1 MNTNTNGGSAKI
13 YQFPE
18 GGRASVNG
26 QRSSQ
31 RMAASFG
38 AQVASEATYGSWY
51 HDEAIRES
59 QPKMVQAKAVQT
71 KPVQSKAV
79 IVPLTFP
86 RQ

>member
-1 MNTNTNGGSAKI
+1 MNTNVNGGSATI

-18 GGRASVNG
+18 GGRASMNG
-26 QRSSQ
+26 QSGQ
-31 RMAASFG
+31 VAAASFG
-38 AQVASEATYGSWY
+38 SQVVGEATYGSWY

-59 QPKMVQAKAVQT
+59 QQPKIVQAMKIQAKT
-71 KPVQSKAV
+71 V

>member
-1 MNTNTNGGSAKI
+1 MNTNVNGGSAKI

-18 GGRASVNG
+18 SGRASLNG
-26 QRSSQ
+26 QSGRASAALNFGSQ
-31 RMAASFG
+31 
-38 AQVASEATYGSWY
+38 VVSEATYGSWY

-59 QPKMVQAKAVQT
+59 QQPKMVQAKKIQA
-71 KPVQSKAV
+71 KPV

>member
-1 MNTNTNGGSAKI
+1 MNTNVNGGSATI

-18 GGRASVNG
+18 GGRASMNG
-26 QRSSQ
+26 QSGRVA
-31 RMAASFG
+31 AASFG
-38 AQVASEATYGSWY
+38 SQFVGEATYGSWY

-59 QPKMVQAKAVQT
+59 QQPKMVQPKKIQT
-71 KPVQSKAV
+71 KPV

>member
-1 MNTNTNGGSAKI
+1 MNTNVNGGSATI

-18 GGRASVNG
+18 GGRASMNG
-26 QRSSQ
+26 QSGRVA
-31 RMAASFG
+31 AASFG
-38 AQVASEATYGSWY
+38 SQFVGEATYGSWY

-59 QPKMVQAKAVQT
+59 QPTMVQAKAVRV
-71 KPVQSKAV
+71 KPVQAL

>member
-1 MNTNTNGGSAKI
+1 MNTNVNGGSATI

-18 GGRASVNG
+18 GGRASKNAGRVT
-26 QRSSQ
+26 
-31 RMAASFG
+31 SFG
-38 AQVASEATYGSWY
+38 SQVVGEATYGSWY

-59 QPKMVQAKAVQT
+59 QPKLVQAKAMQA
-71 KPVQSKAV
+71 KPVQPKAV

>member
-1 MNTNTNGGSAKI
+1 MNTNLNGGSATI

-18 GGRASVNG
+18 GGRASMSG
-26 QRSSQ
+26 QSAR
-31 RMAASFG
+31 AAAVSFG
-38 AQVASEATYGSWY
+38 SQVVSEATYGTWY

-59 QPKMVQAKAVQT
+59 QQPKMVQAKKIQAKT
-71 KPVQSKAV
+71 V